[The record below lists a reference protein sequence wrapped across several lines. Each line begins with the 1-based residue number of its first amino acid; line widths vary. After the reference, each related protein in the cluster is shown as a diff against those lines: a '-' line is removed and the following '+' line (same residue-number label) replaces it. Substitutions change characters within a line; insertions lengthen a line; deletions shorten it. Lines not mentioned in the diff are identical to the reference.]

1 MLSWKDEERFA
12 IGNTTFRILPGEGWF
27 VPGEGWLGGDPLET
41 GETDVLVPKPRHLV
55 ELYARLIEGLRPEY
69 VFELGFYRGGSTALI
84 AELARPR
91 RLVAIDRRPSRA
103 GAGAE
108 AYASR
113 TGLDG
118 AVRIYGDV
126 DQSDRDALAEIV
138 EQEFEGNA
146 LDLVVDDCSH
156 RYSETRASFNELFPR
171 LRPGGLFLIEDWP
184 WAHAHLG
191 VEPLEGLLPDQ
202 VPLTRLVFE
211 LVLALP
217 SVPGLIADLTID
229 PGAVVV
235 RRGDATA
242 DPDGFD
248 IAACSNPRGR
258 ALLAPA

>member
-1 MLSWKDEERFA
+1 MLSWKDEEQFA
-12 IGNTTFRILPGEGWF
+12 VGNTTFRVLPGDGWF
-27 VPGEGWLGGDPLET
+27 LPGQGWLGDEQSDM
-41 GETDVLVPKPRHLV
+41 GEADFLVAKPRPLV
-55 ELYARLIEGLRPEY
+55 ELYARLIEDLRPEY
-69 VFELGFYRGGSTALI
+69 VFELGFYRGGSTAFI
-84 AELARPR
+84 AELAHPR
-91 RLVAIDRRPSRA
+91 RLVAIDRRPSLSQA
-103 GAGAE
+103 DVE

-113 TGLDG
+113 GLDDV
-118 AVRIYGDV
+118 VRIYGGV
-126 DQSDRDALAEIV
+126 DQADRDMLVEIV
-138 EQEFEGNA
+138 ERELDGNA

-156 RYSETRASFNELFPR
+156 QYEATRASFNELFPR
-171 LRPGGLFLIEDWP
+171 LRPGGLFVIEDWP

-191 VEPLEGLLPDQ
+191 VEPLEGLFPDQ

-258 ALLAPA
+258 GLLAPI